1 MKTWL
6 LFVAGIAA
14 LAAEIPAGTHLLLR
28 LQNTV
33 NSRTAKVGDYVYLVT
48 ATPLAAE
55 GGIVIPLGSHV
66 QGVVALVERAGRLRG
81 RAEMAVRLETLT
93 LPSGRQFRL
102 EPSLASIE
110 GDAGGQQVVGREN
123 RIQQGS
129 TAGKDAGQIA
139 IFAGSGAALGAMV
152 GRVGNG
158 SAVRGAALGAGAGGA
173 VGLATVLLTRGK
185 DVELRQGSTMD
196 VVFDRPV
203 LLD

>member
-6 LFVAGIAA
+6 FFFAGIAA

-55 GGIVIPLGSHV
+55 GGVVIPLGSHV

-102 EPSLASIE
+102 EPRLASIE
-110 GDAGGQQVVGREN
+110 GDAGGQQVVDREN
-123 RIQQGS
+123 RVQQGS
-129 TAGKDAGQIA
+129 TAAKDAGQIA

-158 SAVRGAALGAGAGGA
+158 SAVRGASIGAGAGGA